1 MKRSIMLGIFSV
13 GIGVYCLL
21 PYLWFALTSLK
32 SPLELTAIPPKLIP
46 SFHWDFYR
54 SALEERGLLRYIANS
69 IIVAGA
75 ATGISMIIS

>member
-32 SPLELTAIPPKLIP
+32 SPLELTAISTETD
-46 SFHWDFYR
+46 SFISLGFL
-54 SALEERGLLRYIANS
+54 SFGARGTR
-69 IIVAGA
+69 A
-75 ATGISMIIS
+75 APLHRQ